1 MKMYANPY
9 YQPSMN
15 IGAGASN
22 AGNSSITWVQGEQA
36 AKSYLV
42 APNITFPL
50 FDSEKQTIYLKSADM
65 YGKPSMQI
73 LDYKI
78 RDVQPPNQI
87 PLEPSTSDYATKD
100 DILKLQQQIDALM
113 RKDGTVNG
121 KQALSNDAK
130 SESKSNDDA

>member
-1 MKMYANPY
+1 MYANPY

-22 AGNSSITWVQGEQA
+22 TGNSSITWVQGEQA

-42 APNITFPL
+42 APNVTIPL

-78 RDVQPPNQI
+78 RDSQPPNQI
-87 PLEPSTSDYATKD
+87 PIESATSDYATKD
-100 DILKLQQQIDALM
+100 DISKLQQQIDALA
-113 RKDGTVNG
+113 KKEGGLNG
-121 KQALSNDAK
+121 KQTISNDAK
-130 SESKSNDDA
+130 SESKPNDDA

>member
-1 MKMYANPY
+1 MYANPY

-15 IGAGASN
+15 IGTGASN
-22 AGNSSITWVQGEQA
+22 TGNSSITWVQGEQA

-42 APNITFPL
+42 APNVTIPL

-78 RDVQPPNQI
+78 RDIQPPNQI
-87 PLEPSTSDYATKD
+87 PIESATSDYATKD
-100 DILKLQQQIDALM
+100 DISKLQQQIDALM
-113 RKDGTVNG
+113 KKEGGLNG
-121 KQALSNDAK
+121 KQTISNDAK
-130 SESKSNDDA
+130 SESKPYDDA